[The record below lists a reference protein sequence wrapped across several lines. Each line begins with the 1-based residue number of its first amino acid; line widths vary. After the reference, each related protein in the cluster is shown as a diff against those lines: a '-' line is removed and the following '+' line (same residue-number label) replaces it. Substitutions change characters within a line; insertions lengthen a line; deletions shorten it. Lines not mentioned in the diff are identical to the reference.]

1 MIIKGENDVV
11 IGNAGETK
19 TFTIAASAKAF
30 KVLSSNIYKN
40 KIRAVVRELVCNA
53 VDAHVLNGNKRPH
66 TQFKVLTYLIHD
78 LLYEIMVLA
87 FQMKT

>member
-1 MIIKGENDVV
+1 MIIQGENDQV

-19 TFTIAASAKAF
+19 AFTIAASAKAF

-53 VDAHVLNGNKRPH
+53 VDAHVINSNSARG
-66 TQFKVLTYLIHD
+66 
-78 LLYEIMVLA
+78 
-87 FQMKT
+87 